1 MLVQL
6 CPEVYGPYVVFENG
20 RQLLYVQVLR
30 AIYGMLQAALLWYKK
45 FKNDLEE
52 QGFKF
57 NPYDP
62 CVANRMIKG
71 SQHTMLF
78 HVDDL
83 KCSHK
88 NKTVNDEFA
97 KWLEETYGQHGRVE
111 IHRGKVHDYLGMK
124 LDYSEKKKLK
134 VDMRDYVKGMLDSF
148 QIKFKEGET
157 ARTPTGDDLFGQKSS
172 NDRKLQQ
179 DNSEAFH
186 TIVAQGLFLTKRGRP
201 DIHT

>member
-1 MLVQL
+1 MTADVPNAFIQAPMPEVKPNEDRVMMKITGVLVDMLVQM

-20 RQLLYVQVLR
+20 RKVLYVQVLR

-71 SQHTMLF
+71 SQHTILF
-78 HVDDL
+78 HVDHL

-88 NKTVNDEFA
+88 KKTVNDEFA
-97 KWLEETYGQHGRVE
+97 KWSEETYGQHGRVK

-124 LDYSEKKKLK
+124 LDYSEKK
-134 VDMRDYVKGMLDSF
+134 
-148 QIKFKEGET
+148 
-157 ARTPTGDDLFGQKSS
+157 SS
-172 NDRKLQQ
+172 R
-179 DNSEAFH
+179 
-186 TIVAQGLFLTKRGRP
+186 LTRGIMSRECW
-201 DIHT
+201 IHFR